1 MPIKKEKDKKP
12 KEKKEK
18 EKKPR
23 GRPRKVVKQTQT
35 QKQVVIVNVG
45 EKKPRGRPRKQP
57 ITEKLSLL
65 PPTILRL
72 NQPPVPFPQQP
83 TMNVTRESV
92 KPMGSESV
100 LNTLQQNY
108 QQDYDASQS
117 ERLASKLYESA
128 MKKEGREEELYPNTP
143 YREPLA
149 ENTPVSQGVMYPM
162 AEAELARHRK
172 ERSDKGKPRG
182 SYKSKDSPTIT
193 LLYDRVL
200 ATEAKKTGKKIIIGN
215 PKQP

>member
-45 EKKPRGRPRKQP
+45 EKKPRGRPRKQAT
-57 ITEKLSLL
+57 TEKLSLL
-65 PPTILRL
+65 PPTLLRL

-83 TMNVTRESV
+83 TVNVVRESV
-92 KPMGSESV
+92 KPIGSESV

-108 QQDYDASQS
+108 QQDYERFQG
-117 ERLASKLYESA
+117 ERLASKLFESA

-149 ENTPVSQGVMYPM
+149 ENTPVSQGVMYAEVAPSSAI
-162 AEAELARHRK
+162 AEAEAREIKKRGRPKYTPEQKAEAERLK
-172 ERSDKGKPRG
+172 EQ
-182 SYKSKDSPTIT
+182 
-193 LLYDRVL
+193 
-200 ATEAKKTGKKIIIGN
+200 KKQEKKLGN